1 VPALKA
7 ELGPADVAVDGAG
20 NVVESDGLS
29 DRVRVVADETPIR
42 VGPGPKSRKR
52 YLLVACTN
60 LLTYYF
66 PGDRDTGTPGHSRR
80 SCSPTWTAP
89 SWSMIATRCTTSSPA

>member
-1 VPALKA
+1 
-7 ELGPADVAVDGAG
+7 VAVDGAG

-66 PGDRDTGTPGHSRR
+66 PGDRDTGTFQAFVFPGMDGAVSDYRQRHGGST
-80 SCSPTWTAP
+80 SIWLDADLFA
-89 SWSMIATRCTTSSPA
+89 WSIP